1 MLFQTNIGI
10 GKVNKLYPLV
20 QILLGLP
27 LEIVHGPFRIGAV
40 YVAGVLTGS
49 LARDSTQ
56 KEYERNGHSS
66 KYLYRVTMVV

>member
-1 MLFQTNIGI
+1 MSVICNEFVL
-10 GKVNKLYPLV
+10 LSV

-56 KEYERNGHSS
+56 RS
-66 KYLYRVTMVV
+66 KYSRSRIVK